1 MANLAAGTQAGG
13 LCAQRVCN
21 PLVHGISQA
30 YLFLQRSATSLGAQA
45 TSLCSDSNSA
55 TLEILHRLFVFLRS
69 RARLKRAEIPTL
81 ACLRI
86 LLPRI
91 QAIATGLKFSDHD
104 LLSGAGRAT
113 SPPAHGQGLG
123 AMDDRAISLSDATS

>member
-13 LCAQRVCN
+13 LC
-21 PLVHGISQA
+21 SE
-30 YLFLQRSATSLGAQA
+30 
-45 TSLCSDSNSA
+45 SNSA

-69 RARLKRAEIPTL
+69 RARLKRAEIPAL

-104 LLSGAGRAT
+104 LWSGAGRAT
-113 SPPAHGQGLG
+113 SQPAHGQGLG
-123 AMDDRAISLSDATS
+123 AMDDRAISLSDSTS

>member
-1 MANLAAGTQAGG
+1 MADLAAGTQAGG

-30 YLFLQRSATSLGAQA
+30 YLFLQRSATPLGAQA
-45 TSLCSDSNSA
+45 TSPRSDSNSA
-55 TLEILHRLFVFLRS
+55 TFEILHRLFVFLRS
-69 RARLKRAEIPTL
+69 RTRLKRAEIPTL

-91 QAIATGLKFSDHD
+91 
-104 LLSGAGRAT
+104 
-113 SPPAHGQGLG
+113 
-123 AMDDRAISLSDATS
+123 

>member
-13 LCAQRVCN
+13 
-21 PLVHGISQA
+21 
-30 YLFLQRSATSLGAQA
+30 
-45 TSLCSDSNSA
+45 LCSDSNSA

-69 RARLKRAEIPTL
+69 RARLKCAEIPTL
-81 ACLRI
+81 ASLRI

>member
-1 MANLAAGTQAGG
+1 MANLALGTQAGG

-21 PLVHGISQA
+21 PLVRGISQA

-45 TSLCSDSNSA
+45 TSLCSESNLA
-55 TLEILHRLFVFLRS
+55 TLEILHGLFVLLRS

-91 QAIATGLKFSDHD
+91 QAIATGLKFSDHE
-104 LLSGAGRAT
+104 
-113 SPPAHGQGLG
+113 
-123 AMDDRAISLSDATS
+123 